1 MNVDTKHPL
10 LQNFLSDKS
19 LGKHS
24 LKNSLD
30 QSSIASPEQ
39 KLLDMGLPHEN
50 SKNQSKKNKENE
62 QKLAAKT
69 KAQAIEKSNSSSA
82 EKKLIERDPM
92 KLLGIF

>member
-24 LKNSLD
+24 LKNDLG
-30 QSSIASPEQ
+30 QSIASPEQ
-39 KLLDMGLPHEN
+39 KLLDMGLPQEN
-50 SKNQSKKNKENE
+50 SKNQSKK
-62 QKLAAKT
+62 
-69 KAQAIEKSNSSSA
+69 KSDK
-82 EKKLIERDPM
+82 EKKLTAKSQAEIEKEKMPNSEKKIIERDPM